1 MNVIKA
7 ILLKLAKS
15 AVLAVVDEA
24 LVIAV
29 KEANEEIEGQVTDE
43 TQQATLKSAIKLVES
58 KVRELVTVKL
68 GA

>member
-7 ILLKLAKS
+7 ILLRLAKS

-29 KEANEEIEGQVTDE
+29 KEANEEIDQQTEDE
-43 TQQATLKSAIKLVES
+43 QQRATLKGAVALVEA
-58 KVRELVTVKL
+58 KVRELVASRI